1 MGYTGKKN
9 RDYQREWS
17 RKANERVGG
26 YRNSPPAGTPRFF
39 TNACSKIKSKS
50 KTNNI
55 DFDLDPQYLKEIYPR
70 DGKCPALGFVFKR
83 GDHTGSLQESP
94 TLDKLIPSK
103 GYVKGNVHWV
113 SRVANTIMSDGT
125 PDEVI
130 KVGKYFKEVTED
142 LNMTHNNRTFDRESY
157 NQNDARAK
165 KAMVGYLTEQ
175 NFSDI
180 IAKEDFYF
188 DVSAK
193 KDKNYFFEVEIK
205 NQWGSSWNPAWKEV
219 RIPERKNRLIKRKE
233 KDYPDCDLYFV
244 VFNTN
249 CSQAWF
255 IKDSL
260 VNESSVGTIQNSRQ
274 PKDSP
279 HLREPFFHI
288 PVEKAKLIQISS

>member
-1 MGYTGKKN
+1 MNLKLAQHGVRHIDMGYTGKKN

-55 DFDLDPQYLKEIYPR
+55 
-70 DGKCPALGFVFKR
+70 
-83 GDHTGSLQESP
+83 
-94 TLDKLIPSK
+94 
-103 GYVKGNVHWV
+103 
-113 SRVANTIMSDGT
+113 
-125 PDEVI
+125 
-130 KVGKYFKEVTED
+130 
-142 LNMTHNNRTFDRESY
+142 
-157 NQNDARAK
+157 
-165 KAMVGYLTEQ
+165 
-175 NFSDI
+175 
-180 IAKEDFYF
+180 DFYF

-279 HLREPFFHI
+279 HLKEPFFHI